1 MPWERKQGGRKT
13 GRIIMKTSPVFH
25 LFLWVNSS
33 QIQKISTSALCFIL
47 FIFISHTV
55 QAEEKTSPAP
65 VLEAPTLSLEE
76 CYRLALVQS
85 EIVAI
90 QKEAISRATAQIFN
104 AASQG
109 LGNVD
114 FIVNRTLQDNQKSNL
129 IGASIGDPN
138 VHESK
143 FTISQPL
150 FQGFKAIGALT
161 GAGSYRREQTEAWI
175 RAKELLYT
183 DVARAFYNVLR
194 YEQEI
199 EINQGI
205 HELLQKRI
213 QELEEREKIGRSR
226 TSEVIT
232 AKTNLKILEAD
243 LAGARGALA
252 TVRYLLE
259 FLTGTELGE
268 RKLKEETSE
277 EVSSQTLAEHLKM
290 AATRSDVKAAEQAVK
305 TAWRGILVAQSSFWP
320 TITFDHN
327 QYMRREGTLANL
339 DWDTLF
345 KFDVPL
351 FSGGETVGQVKDS
364 IGILKQKKLSFSLAK
379 RQAELD
385 IKQSYQI
392 WLSAKETNELLKE
405 AVRDAEENYAIQ
417 SEEYTRSLVSNL
429 DVLAALESLH
439 NTRQRQNLTYYVMK
453 QDEAAFRV
461 AVGDVS

>member
-1 MPWERKQGGRKT
+1 MR
-13 GRIIMKTSPVFH
+13 TSYFPVFC
-25 LFLWVNSS
+25 LALL
-33 QIQKISTSALCFIL
+33 ISASPL
-47 FIFISHTV
+47 V
-55 QAEEKTSPAP
+55 RAEATAAPLPASD
-65 VLEAPTLSLEE
+65 TNDSLSLEE

-85 EIVAI
+85 ETVAI

-109 LGNVD
+109 LGDVD
-114 FIVNRTLQDNQKSNL
+114 FIIDRTFQDNQQSNL
-129 IGASIGDPN
+129 SGGGALGNLGDPN

-143 FTISQPL
+143 FRISQPL

-175 RAKELLYT
+175 RAKELLYA

-194 YEQEI
+194 YEKEI
-199 EINQGI
+199 EINRGVR
-205 HELLQKRI
+205 ELLQERI

-226 TSEVIT
+226 ASEVIT
-232 AKTNLKILEAD
+232 ARTNLKILEAD
-243 LAGARGALA
+243 LAAGEGALA

-259 FLTGTELGE
+259 FLTGFEIGE
-268 RKLKEETSE
+268 HKLEEEAYE
-277 EVSSQTLAEHLKM
+277 EVSSRTLTEHLKM
-290 AATRSDVKAAEQAVK
+290 ASTRSDVKAAEQAVK
-305 TAWRGILVAQSSFWP
+305 TAWRGILVAQSGFWP
-320 TITFDHN
+320 TITLDHN
-327 QYMRREGTLANL
+327 QYTRREGTLANL
-339 DWDTLF
+339 DFDTLF
-345 KFDVPL
+345 RFNIPL

-364 IGILKQKKLSFSLAK
+364 LGILKQKKLYFSLAK

-405 AVRDAEENYAIQ
+405 AVRYAENNYATQ

-461 AVGDVS
+461 AIGEVS

>member
-1 MPWERKQGGRKT
+1 VT
-13 GRIIMKTSPVFH
+13 
-25 LFLWVNSS
+25 
-33 QIQKISTSALCFIL
+33 
-47 FIFISHTV
+47 
-55 QAEEKTSPAP
+55 
-65 VLEAPTLSLEE
+65 PTLSLDE
-76 CYRLALVQS
+76 CYRLALIQS
-85 EIVAI
+85 ETVAI
-90 QKEAISRATAQIFN
+90 QKEAIARATAQIFN

-109 LGNVD
+109 LGKVD
-114 FIVNRTLQDNQKSNL
+114 FIIDRTIQDNQQSNL
-129 IGASIGDPN
+129 SGGNSSFGNLGDPN
-138 VHESK
+138 VQESK

-161 GAGSYRREQTEAWI
+161 GAGSFKREQTEAWI
-175 RAKELLYT
+175 RAKELLYS

-194 YEQEI
+194 YEKEI
-199 EINQGI
+199 EINRGI
-205 HELLQKRI
+205 QELLGKRI

-226 TSEVIT
+226 VSEVIT

-243 LAGARGALA
+243 LSSAQGALA

-268 RKLKEETSE
+268 RKLEEEISE
-277 EVSSQTLAEHLKM
+277 EVSSQTLAEHLQK
-290 AATRSDVKAAEQAVK
+290 AATRSDVKATEQAVK
-305 TAWRGILVAQSSFWP
+305 TAWRGILVAQSGFWP
-320 TITFDHN
+320 KITLDHN
-327 QYMRREGTLANL
+327 QYTRREGTLANL

-351 FSGGETVGQVKDS
+351 FSGGETIGQVKDS
-364 IGILKQKKLSFSLAK
+364 IGILKQKKLFFSLTK

-392 WLSAKETNELLKE
+392 WLSAKETDSLLKE
-405 AVRDAEENYAIQ
+405 AVRDAEENYATQ

-429 DVLAALESLH
+429 DVLAALESLQ

-461 AVGDVS
+461 AIGDVS

>member
-1 MPWERKQGGRKT
+1 MT
-13 GRIIMKTSPVFH
+13 F
-25 LFLWVNSS
+25 
-33 QIQKISTSALCFIL
+33 
-47 FIFISHTV
+47 
-55 QAEEKTSPAP
+55 
-65 VLEAPTLSLEE
+65 EASTLSLEE
-76 CYRLALVQS
+76 CYRLALIQS
-85 EIVAI
+85 ETVAI
-90 QKEAISRATAQIFN
+90 QKEAISRATAQVFN

-114 FIVNRTLQDNQKSNL
+114 FIVNRSLQDHQKSNL
-129 IGASIGDPN
+129 TGDSLGDPN
-138 VHESK
+138 IHESK
-143 FTISQPL
+143 FTVSQPL

-161 GAGSYRREQTEAWI
+161 GAGSYRREQTEAWM

-194 YEQEI
+194 YEHEI

-205 HELLQKRI
+205 RELLGKRI
-213 QELEEREKIGRSR
+213 KELEEREKIGRSR
-226 TSEVIT
+226 TSEVLT

-243 LAGARGALA
+243 LASAQGALV

-268 RKLKEETSE
+268 RKLEEETSE

-290 AATRSDVKAAEQAVK
+290 AAGRSDVKAAEQAVK
-305 TAWRGILVAQSSFWP
+305 TAWRGILVAQSGFWP

-327 QYMRREGTLANL
+327 QYMRREGTLSNL

-364 IGILKQKKLSFSLAK
+364 VSVLKQKKLSFSLAR

-392 WLSAKETNELLKE
+392 WLSAKETNGLLKE
-405 AVRDAEENYAIQ
+405 AVQNAEKNYEIQ

-461 AVGDVS
+461 ATGEVS

>member
-1 MPWERKQGGRKT
+1 MRANNSFIFCLGL
-13 GRIIMKTSPVFH
+13 MLAVSPVAQAKEKVF
-25 LFLWVNSS
+25 SS
-33 QIQKISTSALCFIL
+33 STFES
-47 FIFISHTV
+47 
-55 QAEEKTSPAP
+55 
-65 VLEAPTLSLEE
+65 PTLSLEE
-76 CYRLALVQS
+76 CYRLALIQS
-85 EIVAI
+85 ETVAI

-109 LGNVD
+109 LGSVD
-114 FIVNRTLQDNQKSNL
+114 FIINRTFQDNQQSNL
-129 IGASIGDPN
+129 TGNSLADPN
-138 VHESK
+138 VQESK

-161 GAGSYRREQTEAWI
+161 GAGSYKREQTEAWI

-183 DVARAFYNVLR
+183 DVSRAFYNVLR
-194 YEQEI
+194 YEKEI

-205 HELLQKRI
+205 RELLGKRI

-226 TSEVIT
+226 MSEVLT
-232 AKTNLKILEAD
+232 AKTNLKIIEAD
-243 LAGARGALA
+243 LSGSQGALA

-259 FLTGTELGE
+259 FLTGTELGK
-268 RKLKEETSE
+268 RKLDEETTE
-277 EVSSQTLAEHLKM
+277 EISSQTLVEHLKM
-290 AATRSDVKAAEQAVK
+290 AAVRSDVKAAEQAVK
-305 TAWRGILVAQSSFWP
+305 TAWRGILVAQSGFWP
-320 TITFDHN
+320 TLTLDHN
-327 QYMRREGTLANL
+327 QYMRREGALANL
-339 DWDTLF
+339 DFDTLF

-364 IGILKQKKLSFSLAK
+364 IGILKQKKLAFSLAK
-379 RQAELD
+379 RQAELE

-392 WLSAKETNELLKE
+392 WLSAKETNALLKE
-405 AVRDAEENYAIQ
+405 AVRDAENNYAIQ

-461 AVGDVS
+461 AVGEVS

>member
-1 MPWERKQGGRKT
+1 
-13 GRIIMKTSPVFH
+13 MKNRN
-25 LFLWVNSS
+25 FLIFCFALAVSFPPFAQASENASNAP
-33 QIQKISTSALCFIL
+33 STQSDSF
-47 FIFISHTV
+47 
-55 QAEEKTSPAP
+55 
-65 VLEAPTLSLEE
+65 SLEE
-76 CYRLALVQS
+76 CYHFALIQS

-114 FIVNRTLQDNQKSNL
+114 FIIDRTFQDNQKSNL
-129 IGASIGDPN
+129 NSLGDPN
-138 VHESK
+138 IHESK
-143 FTISQPL
+143 FKISQPL

-161 GAGSYRREQTEAWI
+161 GAGSYRKEQTEAWI
-175 RAKELLYT
+175 RAKELLYM

-194 YEQEI
+194 YEREI

-205 HELLQKRI
+205 HELLQQRI
-213 QELEEREKIGRSR
+213 EELEEREKIGRSR

-232 AKTNLKILEAD
+232 AQTNLKMLEAD
-243 LAGARGALA
+243 LSSARGALA
-252 TVRYLLE
+252 TTRYLLE
-259 FLTGTELGE
+259 FLTGIELE
-268 RKLKEETSE
+268 NRKLEEETVE
-277 EVSSQTLAEHLKM
+277 EVSSRTLTEHLKM

-305 TAWRGILVAQSSFWP
+305 TAWRGIVVAQSGFWP
-320 TITFDHN
+320 TITLDHN

-339 DWDTLF
+339 DFDTLF
-345 KFDVPL
+345 KFTVPL

-364 IGILKQKKLSFSLAK
+364 IGILKQKKLVFSLAK

-392 WLSAKETNELLKE
+392 WLSAKETNRLLKE
-405 AVRDAEENYAIQ
+405 AVQQAEENYKIQ

-429 DVLAALESLH
+429 DVLAALESLN
-439 NTRQRQNLTYYVMK
+439 NTRQSQNRTYYIMK

-461 AVGDVS
+461 AIGEVS

>member
-1 MPWERKQGGRKT
+1 MRTRNSL
-13 GRIIMKTSPVFH
+13 I
-25 LFLWVNSS
+25 LFLVLSLLGSS
-33 QIQKISTSALCFIL
+33 SIEAKESVSSATTIG
-47 FIFISHTV
+47 
-55 QAEEKTSPAP
+55 
-65 VLEAPTLSLEE
+65 APTLSLEE
-76 CYRLALVQS
+76 CYRLALIQS
-85 EIVAI
+85 ETVAI

-114 FIVNRTLQDNQKSNL
+114 FIIDRTFQDSQKTNL
-129 IGASIGDPN
+129 SGNSGLGNLGDPN
-138 VHESK
+138 IQESK
-143 FTISQPL
+143 FAISQPL

-161 GAGSYRREQTEAWI
+161 GAGSYKREQTEAWI

-194 YEQEI
+194 YEKEI
-199 EINQGI
+199 EINQDV
-205 HELLQKRI
+205 HELLGKRI
-213 QELEEREKIGRSR
+213 QELEAREKIGRSR

-232 AKTNLKILEAD
+232 AQTNLKILEAD
-243 LAGARGALA
+243 LAAAQGALA

-268 RKLKEETSE
+268 RRLDEETFE
-277 EVSSQTLAEHLKM
+277 EVSSKTLTEHLKM
-290 AATRSDVKAAEQAVK
+290 AAIRSDVQAAEQAVK
-305 TAWRGILVAQSSFWP
+305 TAWRGILVAQSGFWP
-320 TITFDHN
+320 TITLTHN

-339 DWDTLF
+339 DFDTLF
-345 KFDVPL
+345 KFDIPL
-351 FSGGETVGQVKDS
+351 FSGGETIGQVKDS
-364 IGILKQKKLSFSLAK
+364 IGILKQKKLYFSLAK

-385 IKQSYQI
+385 IKQSYQV

-405 AVRDAEENYAIQ
+405 AVRDAEKNYATQ

-461 AVGDVS
+461 AIGEVS

>member
-1 MPWERKQGGRKT
+1 G
-13 GRIIMKTSPVFH
+13 
-25 LFLWVNSS
+25 NSS
-33 QIQKISTSALCFIL
+33 
-47 FIFISHTV
+47 
-55 QAEEKTSPAP
+55 
-65 VLEAPTLSLEE
+65 
-76 CYRLALVQS
+76 
-85 EIVAI
+85 
-90 QKEAISRATAQIFN
+90 
-104 AASQG
+104 
-109 LGNVD
+109 LGNS
-114 FIVNRTLQDNQKSNL
+114 F
-129 IGASIGDPN
+129 GDPD

-175 RAKELLYT
+175 RAKELLYQ

-194 YEQEI
+194 YEKEI

-205 HELLQKRI
+205 HELLQERI
-213 QELEEREKIGRSR
+213 KELEEREKIGRSR
-226 TSEVIT
+226 LSEVIT
-232 AKTNLKILEAD
+232 AQTNLKILEAD
-243 LAGARGALA
+243 LAAAQGALA

-259 FLTGTELGE
+259 FLTGTELEGH
-268 RKLKEETSE
+268 KLSEETYE
-277 EVSSQTLAEHLKM
+277 EVSSRTLTEHLTM

-305 TAWRGILVAQSSFWP
+305 TAWRGILVAQSGFWP
-320 TITFDHN
+320 TLTLNHN
-327 QYMRREGTLANL
+327 QYTRREGILANL
-339 DWDTLF
+339 DWDTLI

-364 IGILKQKKLSFSLAK
+364 IGVLKQKKLSFSFAK

-392 WLSAKETNELLKE
+392 WLSAKETNSLLKE
-405 AVRDAEENYAIQ
+405 AVREAEKNYAIQ

-461 AVGDVS
+461 AIGEVS

>member
-1 MPWERKQGGRKT
+1 MRTRNFLIFCLTLFVSFLPLAQSRES
-13 GRIIMKTSPVFH
+13 TSPVP
-25 LFLWVNSS
+25 
-33 QIQKISTSALCFIL
+33 A
-47 FIFISHTV
+47 
-55 QAEEKTSPAP
+55 AETDS
-65 VLEAPTLSLEE
+65 LSLEE
-76 CYRLALVQS
+76 CYHLALVQS
-85 EIVAI
+85 EIVGI

-114 FIVNRTLQDNQKSNL
+114 FIIDRTFQDGQSGNL
-129 IGASIGDPN
+129 SVSSPSGSAPVSSN

-161 GAGSYRREQTEAWI
+161 GAGSYKQEQTEAWI

-194 YEQEI
+194 YEKEI

-205 HELLQKRI
+205 RELLQERI
-213 QELEEREKIGRSR
+213 KELEGREKIGRSR
-226 TSEVIT
+226 VSEVIT

-243 LAGARGALA
+243 LAASQGALA
-252 TVRYLLE
+252 TVRYMLE

-268 RKLKEETSE
+268 RKLEEETSE
-277 EVSSQTLAEHLKM
+277 EVSSQTLTEHLKM

-305 TAWRGILVAQSSFWP
+305 TAWRGILVAQSGFWP
-320 TITFDHN
+320 TLTLNHN

-345 KFDVPL
+345 RFDVPL
-351 FSGGETVGQVKDS
+351 FSGGETIGQVKDS
-364 IGILKQKKLSFSLAK
+364 VSILKQKKLSFTLAR

-392 WLSAKETNELLKE
+392 WLSAKETNALLME
-405 AVRDAEENYAIQ
+405 AVRDAQKNYEIQ

-439 NTRQRQNLTYYVMK
+439 NARQRQNLTYYVMK

-461 AVGDVS
+461 AVGEVS

>member
-1 MPWERKQGGRKT
+1 MRVKNMLIFFLSLSLLNAPGILAKER
-13 GRIIMKTSPVFH
+13 
-25 LFLWVNSS
+25 
-33 QIQKISTSALCFIL
+33 
-47 FIFISHTV
+47 
-55 QAEEKTSPAP
+55 AP
-65 VLEAPTLSLEE
+65 ERSIPGTDPLSLEE
-76 CYRLALVQS
+76 CYRLALIQS
-85 EIVAI
+85 ETVAI
-90 QKEAISRATAQIFN
+90 QKEAIGRATAQIFN

-114 FIVNRTLQDNQKSNL
+114 FVINRTYQDSQKSNL
-129 IGASIGDPN
+129 SGGSIGNAIGDPN
-138 VHESK
+138 MQESK

-161 GAGSYRREQTEAWI
+161 GAGSYKREQTEAWI

-194 YEQEI
+194 YEKEI

-205 HELLQKRI
+205 HKLLEERI
-213 QELEEREKIGRSR
+213 RELEEREKIGRSR
-226 TSEVIT
+226 VSEVIT

-243 LAGARGALA
+243 LAAAKGALA

-259 FLTGTELGE
+259 FLTGTELEGRQLE
-268 RKLKEETSE
+268 EETSE
-277 EVSSQTLAEHLKM
+277 EVSSQTLAEHLQR
-290 AATRSDVKAAEQAVK
+290 AATRSDVEAAKQAVK
-305 TAWRGILVAQSSFWP
+305 TAWRGILVAQSGFWP
-320 TITFDHN
+320 AITLDHN
-327 QYMRREGTLANL
+327 RYMRREGVLSNL
-339 DWDTLF
+339 DFDTLI

-364 IGILKQKKLSFSLAK
+364 IGILKQKKLSFSLAR

-392 WLSAKETNELLKE
+392 WLSAKDTNELLQE
-405 AVRDAEENYAIQ
+405 AVRNAEENYATQ

-461 AVGDVS
+461 AIGDVS

>member
-1 MPWERKQGGRKT
+1 
-13 GRIIMKTSPVFH
+13 MKAKNFLVF
-25 LFLWVNSS
+25 FLVIALLGATN
-33 QIQKISTSALCFIL
+33 IQAKESTALGPEASA
-47 FIFISHTV
+47 
-55 QAEEKTSPAP
+55 
-65 VLEAPTLSLEE
+65 LSLEE

-85 EIVAI
+85 ETVAI

-114 FIVNRTLQDNQKSNL
+114 FIINRSFQDNQKSNL
-129 IGASIGDPN
+129 GGTISSGDFAGGPN
-138 VHESK
+138 IQESK

-194 YEQEI
+194 YEKEI

-205 HELLQKRI
+205 HELLGKRI
-213 QELEEREKIGRSR
+213 KELEDREKIGRSR
-226 TSEVIT
+226 MSEVIT
-232 AKTNLKILEAD
+232 ARTNLKILEAD
-243 LAGARGALA
+243 LAGAQGSLA

-277 EVSSQTLAEHLKM
+277 EVSSQTLTEHLKR
-290 AATRSDVKAAEQAVK
+290 AAIRSDVKAAEQAVK
-305 TAWRGILVAQSSFWP
+305 TAWRGILVAQSGFWP
-320 TITFDHN
+320 TLTLDHN

-339 DWDTLF
+339 DWDTLL

-364 IGILKQKKLSFSLAK
+364 VGVLKQKKLSFSLAK

-392 WLSAKETNELLKE
+392 WLSAKETNGLLKE
-405 AVRDAEENYAIQ
+405 AVRDAEKNYEIQ

-461 AVGDVS
+461 AIGDAS

>member
-1 MPWERKQGGRKT
+1 MNTKT
-13 GRIIMKTSPVFH
+13 
-25 LFLWVNSS
+25 FL
-33 QIQKISTSALCFIL
+33 ILCFSL
-47 FIFISHTV
+47 VISISSV
-55 QAEEKTSPAP
+55 APAAEPVPAVP
-65 VLEAPTLSLEE
+65 ATERPTLSLEE

-85 EIVAI
+85 ETVAI

-114 FIVNRTLQDNQKSNL
+114 FIVNRTIQDNQKSNL
-129 IGASIGDPN
+129 TGDSIGDPN

-143 FTISQPL
+143 FAIHQPL

-194 YEQEI
+194 YEKEI

-205 HELLQKRI
+205 RELLGKRI
-213 QELEEREKIGRSR
+213 QELEDREKIGRSR
-226 TSEVIT
+226 TSEVLT
-232 AKTNLKILEAD
+232 AQTNLKILEAD
-243 LAGARGALA
+243 LASARGALA

-259 FLTGTELGE
+259 FLTGIELAE
-268 RKLKEETSE
+268 RTLEEETVE
-277 EVSSQTLAEHLKM
+277 EISSQTLTEHLKM
-290 AATRSDVKAAEQAVK
+290 APLRSDVKAAEQAVK
-305 TAWRGILVAQSSFWP
+305 TAWRGILVAQSGFWP
-320 TITFDHN
+320 TITLDHN

-339 DWDTLF
+339 DFDTLF

-364 IGILKQKKLSFSLAK
+364 VSILKQKKLSFALAK

-392 WLSAKETNELLKE
+392 WLSAKETNGLLKE
-405 AVRDAEENYAIQ
+405 AVQNAEKNYAIQ

-461 AVGDVS
+461 ATGEVS

>member
-1 MPWERKQGGRKT
+1 MRTRNFLIFCLTLFVSFLPFAQSRES
-13 GRIIMKTSPVFH
+13 TSPVP
-25 LFLWVNSS
+25 
-33 QIQKISTSALCFIL
+33 A
-47 FIFISHTV
+47 
-55 QAEEKTSPAP
+55 AETDS
-65 VLEAPTLSLEE
+65 LSLEE
-76 CYRLALVQS
+76 CYHLALVQS
-85 EIVAI
+85 EIVGI

-114 FIVNRTLQDNQKSNL
+114 FIIDRTFQDGQSGNL
-129 IGASIGDPN
+129 SVSSPSGSAPVSSN

-161 GAGSYRREQTEAWI
+161 GAGSYKQEQTEAWI

-194 YEQEI
+194 YEKEI

-205 HELLQKRI
+205 RELLQERI
-213 QELEEREKIGRSR
+213 KELEGREKIGRSR
-226 TSEVIT
+226 VSEVIT

-243 LAGARGALA
+243 LAASQGALA
-252 TVRYLLE
+252 TVRYMLE

-268 RKLKEETSE
+268 RKLEEETSE
-277 EVSSQTLAEHLKM
+277 EVSSQTLTEHLKM

-305 TAWRGILVAQSSFWP
+305 TAWRGILVAQSGFWP
-320 TITFDHN
+320 TLTLNHN

-345 KFDVPL
+345 RFDVPL
-351 FSGGETVGQVKDS
+351 FSGGETIGQVKDS
-364 IGILKQKKLSFSLAK
+364 VSILKQKKLSFTLAR

-392 WLSAKETNELLKE
+392 WLSAKETNALLME
-405 AVRDAEENYAIQ
+405 AVRDAQKNYEIQ

-439 NTRQRQNLTYYVMK
+439 NARQRQNLTYYVMK

-461 AVGDVS
+461 AVGEVS

>member
-1 MPWERKQGGRKT
+1 MKNRKILT
-13 GRIIMKTSPVFH
+13 FCFVLIF
-25 LFLWVNSS
+25 
-33 QIQKISTSALCFIL
+33 SASFQV
-47 FIFISHTV
+47 H
-55 QAEEKTSPAP
+55 AKEKASPAP
-65 VLEAPTLSLEE
+65 ALEAPTLSLEE
-76 CYRLALVQS
+76 CYRLALIQS
-85 EIVAI
+85 ETVAI

-129 IGASIGDPN
+129 TGDSIGDPN

-150 FQGFKAIGALT
+150 FQGFKAIGALA

-175 RAKELLYT
+175 RAKELLYM

-194 YEQEI
+194 YEKEI

-205 HELLQKRI
+205 RELLGKRI

-226 TSEVIT
+226 TSEVLT
-232 AKTNLKILEAD
+232 AQTNLKILEAD

-259 FLTGTELGE
+259 FLTGTELGA
-268 RKLKEETSE
+268 RGLKEETTE
-277 EVSSQTLAEHLKM
+277 EVSSQTLTEHLKM
-290 AATRSDVKAAEQAVK
+290 AAVRSDVKSAEQAVK
-305 TAWRGILVAQSSFWP
+305 TAWRGILVAQSGFWP

-327 QYMRREGTLANL
+327 QYMRREGTLSNL

-345 KFDVPL
+345 KIDVPL

-364 IGILKQKKLSFSLAK
+364 IGILKQKKLTFTLAK
-379 RQAELD
+379 RQAELE

-392 WLSAKETNELLKE
+392 WLSAKETNGLLKE
-405 AVRDAEENYAIQ
+405 AVRNAENNYAVQ

-461 AVGDVS
+461 AIGEVS

>member
-1 MPWERKQGGRKT
+1 
-13 GRIIMKTSPVFH
+13 MKNRNFWIPFLALSILNSPG
-25 LFLWVNSS
+25 
-33 QIQKISTSALCFIL
+33 IQA
-47 FIFISHTV
+47 
-55 QAEEKTSPAP
+55 AENVSPAAAI
-65 VLEAPTLSLEE
+65 ETDSFSLEE
-76 CYRLALVQS
+76 CYRLALIQS
-85 EIVAI
+85 ETVAI

-114 FIVNRTLQDNQKSNL
+114 FVITKALQENKAVPS
-129 IGASIGDPN
+129 GGSFGSTFVDPDKQ
-138 VHESK
+138 ESK
-143 FTISQPL
+143 FEISQPL

-194 YEQEI
+194 YEKEI
-199 EINQGI
+199 QINRGI
-205 HELLQKRI
+205 HELLGKRI

-226 TSEVIT
+226 LSEVINAET
-232 AKTNLKILEAD
+232 SMKVLEAD
-243 LAGARGALA
+243 LAAAQGALA
-252 TVRYLLE
+252 TARYLLE
-259 FLTGTELGE
+259 FLTGTDMEG
-268 RKLKEETSE
+268 RKLEEETVE
-277 EVSSQTLAEHLKM
+277 EVSSRTLAEHLKS

-305 TAWRGILVAQSSFWP
+305 TAWRGILVAQSGFWP
-320 TITFDHN
+320 TLSIAHN
-327 QYMRREGTLANL
+327 QYMRREGFMASM

-345 KFDVPL
+345 KFDLPL

-364 IGILKQKKLSFSLAK
+364 IGILKQKKLYFSLAK
-379 RQAELD
+379 RQAELE

-392 WLSAKETNELLKE
+392 WVSAKETNALLKE
-405 AVRDAEENYAIQ
+405 AVRKAEKNYEIQ

-439 NTRQRQNLTYYVMK
+439 NTRQRENLTYYVMK

-461 AVGDVS
+461 AIGEVS

>member
-1 MPWERKQGGRKT
+1 
-13 GRIIMKTSPVFH
+13 MKNKK
-25 LFLWVNSS
+25 FLILPLVLTLLGAPAL
-33 QIQKISTSALCFIL
+33 QAKESAP
-47 FIFISHTV
+47 
-55 QAEEKTSPAP
+55 PAP
-65 VLEAPTLSLEE
+65 GTMGDTLSLEE
-76 CYRLALVQS
+76 CYRLALIQS

-90 QKEAISRATAQIFN
+90 QKEAIARATAQIFN

-114 FIVNRTLQDNQKSNL
+114 FIIDRTFQDSQQSNL
-129 IGASIGDPN
+129 SGGSSSGTSLGDPN

-143 FTISQPL
+143 FAISQPL

-161 GAGSYRREQTEAWI
+161 GAGSYKREQTEAWI

-194 YEQEI
+194 YEKEI
-199 EINQGI
+199 VINQGI
-205 HELLQKRI
+205 HELLEKRI
-213 QELEEREKIGRSR
+213 KELEDREKIGRSR

-243 LAGARGALA
+243 LAAARGALA

-259 FLTGTELGE
+259 FLTGTELGG
-268 RKLKEETSE
+268 RKLEEETSE
-277 EVSSQTLAEHLKM
+277 EVSAQTLTEHLKM
-290 AATRSDVKAAEQAVK
+290 AAGRSDVQAAKQAVK
-305 TAWRGILVAQSSFWP
+305 TAWRGILVAQSGFWP
-320 TITFDHN
+320 TITLNHN
-327 QYMRREGTLANL
+327 QYMRREGLLANL
-339 DWDTLF
+339 DWDTLIR
-345 KFDVPL
+345 FDVPL
-351 FSGGETVGQVKDS
+351 FSGGETIGQVKDS
-364 IGILKQKKLSFSLAK
+364 VSVLKQKKLSFSLAK

-392 WLSAKETNELLKE
+392 WLSAKETNGLLKE
-405 AVRDAEENYAIQ
+405 AVRNAEKNYEIQ

-461 AVGDVS
+461 AIGEVS

>member
-1 MPWERKQGGRKT
+1 MRTKKT
-13 GRIIMKTSPVFH
+13 IV
-25 LFLWVNSS
+25 
-33 QIQKISTSALCFIL
+33 FIL
-47 FIFISHTV
+47 VLILLGFPV
-55 QAEEKTSPAP
+55 VRAAENDSPIP
-65 VLEAPTLSLEE
+65 PRNETDSLSLEE

-85 EIVAI
+85 ETVAI

-114 FIVNRTLQDNQKSNL
+114 FIINRTFQDSQKSDVGGSSVGN
-129 IGASIGDPN
+129 AIGDPN
-138 VHESK
+138 MQESK

-183 DVARAFYNVLR
+183 DVARAFYSVLR
-194 YEQEI
+194 YEKEI

-205 HELLQKRI
+205 HKLLGKRI
-213 QELEEREKIGRSR
+213 KELEDREKIGRSR

-232 AKTNLKILEAD
+232 ARTNLKILEAD
-243 LAGARGALA
+243 ISAARGALA
-252 TVRYLLE
+252 TMRYLLE
-259 FLTGTELGE
+259 FLTGTEIGE
-268 RKLKEETSE
+268 RRLEEEAAE
-277 EVSSQTLAEHLKM
+277 EVSSQTLAEHLKK
-290 AATRSDVKAAEQAVK
+290 AAGRSDVKAAEQAVK
-305 TAWRGILVAQSSFWP
+305 TAWRGILVAQSGFWP
-320 TITFDHN
+320 TLTLDHN
-327 QYMRREGTLANL
+327 RYMRREGVLANL
-339 DWDTLF
+339 DWDTLL

-364 IGILKQKKLSFSLAK
+364 IGVLKQKKLTFSLAK

-392 WLSAKETNELLKE
+392 WLSAKETNGLLQE
-405 AVRDAEENYAIQ
+405 AVRNAEKNYEVQ

-461 AVGDVS
+461 AIGDVS